1 MFDLHTFTL
10 PSLEVSNQDATVKA
24 YTGQQSKGIFRC
36 LISNGQ
42 RRVICEGPLPVIN
55 DNILIF
61 FLEFNMRHE
70 SNVHAMPHCL
80 FIIFIEDN
88 LQKHFRAVCLTI
100 YQMGIQLQADA
111 GTVKSLIHNLINLFR
126 TM

>member
-10 PSLEVSNQDATVKA
+10 PSLQVSTQDATVKA
-24 YTGQQSKGIFRC
+24 YKGQQSKGIFRC

-70 SNVHAMPHCL
+70 SIVHAMPHCL

-88 LQKHFRAVCLTI
+88 LQKHYRAVSLYHLSNGDSTAGRCRDCEVP
-100 YQMGIQLQADA
+100 YSQLNQ
-111 GTVKSLIHNLINLFR
+111 SF
-126 TM
+126 